1 MYWYIKYPLI
11 VILVLC
17 LLGIT
22 GFIWRSC
29 DRRIPEKETGGPDGG
44 EEVVV
49 PGKPVV
55 VQPPVEVP
63 GGDGGVVA
71 PVVQPV
77 SSDVEKRFTVALNQ
91 LERGK
96 LEAAR
101 QIARQILKME
111 GVVEYDPTW
120 RRAVKLIDDIDRR
133 LMNSSA
139 PAAEKKFYRVVKGDS
154 LAKIASRNYTSIGAL
169 IRCNAISYTHLTL
182 PTN

>member
-29 DRRIPEKETGGPDGG
+29 DRRIPEKETGGPGGG

-63 GGDGGVVA
+63 GGDGGMVA

-77 SSDVEKRFTVALNQ
+77 SGYKAFCHVLTETFRNRFWKFTIALS
-91 LERGK
+91 
-96 LEAAR
+96 R
-101 QIARQILKME
+101 QI
-111 GVVEYDPTW
+111 
-120 RRAVKLIDDIDRR
+120 
-133 LMNSSA
+133 
-139 PAAEKKFYRVVKGDS
+139 
-154 LAKIASRNYTSIGAL
+154 
-169 IRCNAISYTHLTL
+169 NAYYTL
-182 PTN
+182 PFSGRILYFPIHILTFACIPIFMGKRYFLIIIIKIKILLRNIFHCIIYIFKFLISV